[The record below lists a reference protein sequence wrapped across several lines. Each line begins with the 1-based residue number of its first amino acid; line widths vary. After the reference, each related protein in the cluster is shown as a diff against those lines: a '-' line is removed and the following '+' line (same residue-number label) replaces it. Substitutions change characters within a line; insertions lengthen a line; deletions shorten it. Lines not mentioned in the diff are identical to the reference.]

1 MNDRQKCFQG
11 SDLMTIEPLKD
22 DVAEWAAKSWWRGLL
37 ACLFRDDVLER
48 RLKQQLKDR
57 PNVWGVGLWPDDEHE
72 EVAKVCAEALEYA
85 YDCERKFIPSDPI
98 NMIDNLDGCHDL
110 CGHEAVVC
118 IESDLNCTVPDSVLR
133 DCTFGELVDAV
144 LKVRGTRT
152 RDGLSV
158 CDGRLAQEEEV
169 YAPKGLWG
177 LVYGRLGLFSWLFA
191 LLAVEIA
198 LAVVLRLC
206 GLQYVRA
213 ITAFVSSV
221 VFVFY
226 GNYRKVLSDVRSA
239 VGFAVLTICL
249 ANVIFWY
256 VRIEAIA
263 EWVKGL
269 F

>member
-1 MNDRQKCFQG
+1 MVR
-11 SDLMTIEPLKD
+11 
-22 DVAEWAAKSWWRGLL
+22 
-37 ACLFRDDVLER
+37 
-48 RLKQQLKDR
+48 
-57 PNVWGVGLWPDDEHE
+57 
-72 EVAKVCAEALEYA
+72 
-85 YDCERKFIPSDPI
+85 
-98 NMIDNLDGCHDL
+98 
-110 CGHEAVVC
+110 
-118 IESDLNCTVPDSVLR
+118 IESDLNCTIPESVLS

-152 RDGLSV
+152 RDGLPSQV
-158 CDGRLAQEEEV
+158 EEV
-169 YAPKGLWG
+169 YAPKELWG
-177 LVYGRLGLFSWLFA
+177 FVYGRLGLFSWPFA
-191 LLAVEIA
+191 LLAVEII

-213 ITAFVSSV
+213 ITAFVSSI

>member
-1 MNDRQKCFQG
+1 
-11 SDLMTIEPLKD
+11 MTTPVKIEPLRD

-37 ACLFRDDVLER
+37 VCLFRDHVLER

-57 PNVWGVGLWPDDEHE
+57 PNVWGVGLWPNEETE
-72 EVAKVCAEALEYA
+72 EVAKVCAEAFEYA

-98 NMIDNLDGCHDL
+98 NMIGNLDGCHDL
-110 CGHEAVVC
+110 CGHAAVVR
-118 IESDLNCTVPDSVLR
+118 IESDLNCTIPDSVLS
-133 DCTFGELVDAV
+133 DCIFGELVDAV

-152 RDGLSV
+152 RDGLPSQV
-158 CDGRLAQEEEV
+158 EEV
-169 YAPKGLWG
+169 YAPKELWG
-177 LVYGRLGLFSWLFA
+177 FVYGRLGLFSWPFA
-191 LLAVEIA
+191 LLAVEII

-213 ITAFVSSV
+213 ITAFVSSI

>member
-1 MNDRQKCFQG
+1 MK
-11 SDLMTIEPLKD
+11 IEPLKD

-37 ACLFRDDVLER
+37 VRMLGDLVLER

-57 PNVWGVGLWPDDEHE
+57 PNVWGVGLWPNEETE
-72 EVAKVCAEALEYA
+72 EVAKVCAEAFEYA

-98 NMIDNLDGCHDL
+98 NMIGNLDGCHDL
-110 CGHEAVVC
+110 CGHAAVVR
-118 IESDLNCTVPDSVLR
+118 IESDLNCTIPESVLS

-152 RDGLSV
+152 RDGLPSQV
-158 CDGRLAQEEEV
+158 EEV
-169 YAPKGLWG
+169 YAPKELWG
-177 LVYGRLGLFSWLFA
+177 FVYGRLGLFSWPFA
-191 LLAVEIA
+191 LLAVEII

-213 ITAFVSSV
+213 ITAFVSSI

-239 VGFAVLTICL
+239 VGFAVMTICL

>member
-1 MNDRQKCFQG
+1 MPKEP
-11 SDLMTIEPLKD
+11 EPLKD

-37 ACLFRDDVLER
+37 VRMLGDLVLER
-48 RLKQQLKDR
+48 RLKQQLRAR
-57 PNVWGVGLWPDDEHE
+57 PNVWGVGLWPNEETE
-72 EVAKVCAEALEYA
+72 EVAKVCAEAFEYA

-98 NMIDNLDGCHDL
+98 NMIGNLDGCHDL
-110 CGHEAVVC
+110 CGHAAVVR
-118 IESDLNCTVPDSVLR
+118 IESDLNCTIPESVLS

-152 RDGLSV
+152 RDGLPSQV
-158 CDGRLAQEEEV
+158 EEV

-191 LLAVEIA
+191 LLAAEIA

-213 ITAFVSSV
+213 ITAFVSSI

-263 EWVKGL
+263 ERVKGL